1 MKGVVPRRV
10 NVTTAEAVLL
20 AMGYKVYRE
29 TFDLV
34 AVRHLENG
42 KRFHTRIE
50 AHGAPAIPRGAEIDV
65 HIDYLHER
73 GHNHGSKAEGE
84 TIAIE
89 MEGLVDF
96 LAAAKPSRGVAGF
109 LSCPTC
115 GKELTTALF
124 PTHRKVTHPR

>member
-50 AHGAPAIPRGAEIDV
+50 AHGAPAVPRGAEIDV

-73 GHNHGSKAEGE
+73 GHNHGSKGEGE
-84 TIAIE
+84 AMAIE
-89 MEGLVDF
+89 GEALGDQHARGQGRPV
-96 LAAAKPSRGVAGF
+96 AWRGSSRARRAGR
-109 LSCPTC
+109 S
-115 GKELTTALF
+115 
-124 PTHRKVTHPR
+124 